1 MLSSKLSQIQMC
13 MVFMNQE
20 WRPNCKII
28 QLNTFDFIT
37 YWRIKA
43 INLIASDDVDVRLE
57 SDVEK
62 VWTKLKVEKRALEK
76 QTDKNI

>member
-1 MLSSKLSQIQMC
+1 M
-13 MVFMNQE
+13 
-20 WRPNCKII
+20 
-28 QLNTFDFIT
+28 
-37 YWRIKA
+37 
-43 INLIASDDVDVRLE
+43 NLIASDDVRLE